1 MSRTIKN
8 FTVQYFPSSG
18 VPLLLALREQSNVE
32 GALGLC
38 AVTTAPT
45 STRRVL
51 STSPRCSKTS
61 RKPWSLGYSWF
72 IIDIAT
78 LQCNALVGDW
88 KEISNGNGL
97 KAQNYSPSD
106 QPAWQLWR
114 EVQALGSGEFVC
126 CLYKCWFV
134 CWCLRLFIKYFTM
147 VACCSSTCTSIAH
160 VSLLLCQIC
169 QLLGNIC
176 VANLDLRKVVKLL
189 KGKSSK
195 NATFNNATEM
205 LAKALGYPYSC

>member
-1 MSRTIKN
+1 MDGCKEM
-8 FTVQYFPSSG
+8 VQ
-18 VPLLLALREQSNVE
+18 R
-32 GALGLC
+32 
-38 AVTTAPT
+38 
-45 STRRVL
+45 
-51 STSPRCSKTS
+51 
-61 RKPWSLGYSWF
+61 
-72 IIDIAT
+72 
-78 LQCNALVGDW
+78 
-88 KEISNGNGL
+88 L
-97 KAQNYSPSD
+97 KAQNHFPSD

-134 CWCLRLFIKYFTM
+134 CWCLRLFINYFTM

-205 LAKALGYPYSC
+205 LAKALGHPSSCWNGIQCMITRWWYEEPNLWGFGGGEPSVVKSQSPRVDQHLQNPQQVPNPSAYTIVQNWSVPWLFDPHLQHCTIG